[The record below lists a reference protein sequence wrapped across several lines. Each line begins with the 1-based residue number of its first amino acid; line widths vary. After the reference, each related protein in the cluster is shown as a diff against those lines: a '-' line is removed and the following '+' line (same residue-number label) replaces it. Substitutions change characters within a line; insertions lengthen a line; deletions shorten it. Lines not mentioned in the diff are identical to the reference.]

1 MKRIEALRGLWPA
14 HRQRAAGPTVLRN
27 TLLSIVHPLSGPL
40 AAIGEAF
47 ADNRLKAIAAAKYG
61 VLRIAL
67 GAGAATVDRRPSICE
82 ACAVFYPARNGKTM
96 RPKAIDTA

>member
-1 MKRIEALRGLWPA
+1 MKRIEALRGLWRA
-14 HRQRAAGPTVLRN
+14 HRQRAADPTVLRN

-47 ADNRLKAIAAAKYG
+47 ADNRLKAIAAAKYS

-67 GAGAATVDRRPSICE
+67 RARIARDNTCYRAMKYALESQPPAASPPQS
-82 ACAVFYPARNGKTM
+82 AK
-96 RPKAIDTA
+96 